1 MFVLPLPCVLLPLLP
16 TRFSARA
23 RLSQPCSVATGSSV
37 CLQLL
42 DLCGVMAVCG
52 PVHAGV
58 AHVVV
63 AMDTLLTES
72 PGRLTR

>member
-1 MFVLPLPCVLLPLLP
+1 
-16 TRFSARA
+16 
-23 RLSQPCSVATGSSV
+23 
-37 CLQLL
+37 
-42 DLCGVMAVCG
+42 MAVCG